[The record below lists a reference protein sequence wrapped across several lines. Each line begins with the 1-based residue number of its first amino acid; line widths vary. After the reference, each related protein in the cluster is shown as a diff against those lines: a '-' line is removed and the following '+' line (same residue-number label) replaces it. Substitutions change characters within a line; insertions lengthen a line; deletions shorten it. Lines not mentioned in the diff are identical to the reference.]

1 MPEKP
6 LLDSPS
12 VPSAAPSKTLDK
24 TFDPA
29 HFEERWYSRW
39 EADGRFQPQGP
50 AGSPRFVMVIPPP
63 NVTGRL
69 HIGHAYGRTIEDILG
84 RWMRMRGYRV
94 LWVPGTDH

>member
-12 VPSAAPSKTLDK
+12 APSAAADPAQANTKSLDK

-39 EADGRFQPQGP
+39 EADGRFQPRGP
-50 AGSPRFVMVIPPP
+50 AGDDC
-63 NVTGRL
+63 GR
-69 HIGHAYGRTIEDILG
+69 GG
-84 RWMRMRGYRV
+84 
-94 LWVPGTDH
+94 